1 MSIHPTQQQLKL
13 YSEGALSDVDGFA
26 IALHL
31 EQCSE
36 CKAQVAE
43 LEAASAT
50 AIFDQ
55 EATVQEDTEVGQ
67 GIEDSQSETL
77 QAMLADITSL
87 EIEVVAE
94 PAEQRRDPI
103 KTVTTPNGKE
113 FTLPKGLGRHVDRI
127 GAWRNY
133 GGKIYS
139 ATVELDTYARIN
151 LLYINEDAQVP
162 QHTHKGQETTV
173 ILHGGFSDEDGHY
186 HAGDYLARDASHKHS
201 PYTKVGEDC
210 LCLTVLTEPMVFTQG
225 VARVFNLFGKGM
237 FP

>member
-1 MSIHPTQQQLKL
+1 MSNHPTQQQLKL

-31 EQCSE
+31 EQCRE

-43 LEAASAT
+43 LEAASAS
-50 AIFDQ
+50 AIFGQDAAV
-55 EATVQEDTEVGQ
+55 EADTELGL
-67 GIEDSQSETL
+67 GIEDSPIESL

-87 EIEVVAE
+87 EIEAVAAPVE
-94 PAEQRRDPI
+94 HGRESV
-103 KTVTTPNGKE
+103 KTVTTPNGKR

-173 ILHGGFSDEDGHY
+173 ILHGGYSDEDGHY
-186 HAGDYLARDASHKHS
+186 HAGDYLARDASRKHS